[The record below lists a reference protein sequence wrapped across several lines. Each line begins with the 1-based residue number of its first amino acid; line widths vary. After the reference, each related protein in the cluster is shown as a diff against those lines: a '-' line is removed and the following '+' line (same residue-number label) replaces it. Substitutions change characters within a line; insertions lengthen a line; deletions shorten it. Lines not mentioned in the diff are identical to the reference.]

1 MLRIRTCLLLVL
13 PVLLMIACKGK
24 PAAPEAVFVPEKVE
38 LSHAKGFSIELF
50 GDYRRVV
57 VYNPWQDEK
66 VLAVYYLVDDE
77 LIATPDDGMR
87 VQVPVK
93 SLAIS
98 SVTHAGFL
106 DALNAVDKVTG
117 SCSPELLYNP
127 SLRQKNQAGQIT
139 NLGDAFSIN
148 VERTMLLKPSALL
161 MSGYKQDDPYA
172 ARVIQ
177 AGIPVIYNNE
187 WMEETVLGRA
197 EWIKFMAMLVGQE
210 VLADSLFASI
220 EQEYSALRDK
230 AFKKL
235 NWPSVMTGSNFRG
248 TWYMPG
254 GSNYMARMLL
264 DAGGQYQYAND
275 STKGSLPLN
284 VETVLAN
291 FSNTDVWLNCNFNSI
306 SDLLAADARHGLFLA
321 VKSNKVY
328 NYNKCL
334 LPSGAN
340 DFWESAVVRPDWWL
354 NDLVAILHPE
364 LLPGYELKYY
374 QKLKK

>member
-1 MLRIRTCLLLVL
+1 MVRIKTCLIILL
-13 PVLLMIACKGK
+13 PVLLFSCKGK
-24 PAAPEAVFVPEKVE
+24 PAAPEAAYVPEMVE
-38 LSHAKGFSIELF
+38 LQHAKGFSIELF

-57 VYNPWQDEK
+57 VYNPWQGNE
-66 VLAVYYLVDDE
+66 VLAVYYVVE
-77 LIATPDDGMR
+77 NESVSTPDDGIR

-127 SLRQKNQAGQIT
+127 YLRKQNESGQLT
-139 NLGDAFSIN
+139 HLGDAFTIN
-148 VERTMLLKPSALL
+148 VERTMLLDPSVVI

-172 ARVIQ
+172 TRVMK

-197 EWIKFMAMLVGQE
+197 EWIKFMALLVGKE
-210 VLADSLFASI
+210 STADSLFAVI
-220 EQEYSALRDK
+220 EQEYSVLRDR

-235 NWPSVMTGSNFRG
+235 NWPSVMTGSGYRG

-254 GSNYMARMLL
+254 GNNYMARMLL
-264 DAGGQYQYAND
+264 DAGGQYLYAND
-275 STKGSLPLN
+275 TTKGSLPLN
-284 VETVLAN
+284 IETVLAN
-291 FSNTDVWLNCNFNSI
+291 FSNADVWLNCNFNTI
-306 SDLLAADARHGLFLA
+306 PELLAADAKHGLFQA
-321 VKSNKVY
+321 VKSDKVY

-354 NDLVAILHPE
+354 KDLIAIFHPE

>member
-1 MLRIRTCLLLVL
+1 MFRIKTCLIILL
-13 PVLLMIACKGK
+13 PVLLIVACKGK
-24 PAAPEAVFVPEKVE
+24 PAAPEAAFVPEMVE
-38 LSHAKGFSIELF
+38 LQHAKGFSIELF

-57 VYNPWQDEK
+57 VYNPWQGNE
-66 VLAVYYLVDDE
+66 VLAVYYLVE
-77 LIATPDDGMR
+77 NESVSTPDDGIR
-87 VQVPVK
+87 VLVPVK

-106 DALNAVDKVTG
+106 DALNKVDKVTG

-127 SLRQKNQAGQIT
+127 FLRQQYESGKLT
-139 NLGDAFSIN
+139 HLGDAFTIN
-148 VERTMLLKPSALL
+148 VERTMLLKPSALI

-172 ARVIQ
+172 TRVIQ

-197 EWIKFMAMLVGQE
+197 EWIKFMALLVGKE
-210 VLADSLFASI
+210 STADSLFAAI
-220 EQEYSALRDK
+220 ELEYTALRDK
-230 AFKKL
+230 AFQKL

-254 GSNYMARMLL
+254 GSNYMSRMLL

-291 FSNTDVWLNCNFNSI
+291 FSNSDVWLNCNFNSI
-306 SDLLAADARHGLFLA
+306 PELLAADAKHGLFQA
-321 VKSNKVY
+321 VKSGKVY

-334 LPSGAN
+334 LASGAN

-354 NDLVAILHPE
+354 KDLIAILHPE